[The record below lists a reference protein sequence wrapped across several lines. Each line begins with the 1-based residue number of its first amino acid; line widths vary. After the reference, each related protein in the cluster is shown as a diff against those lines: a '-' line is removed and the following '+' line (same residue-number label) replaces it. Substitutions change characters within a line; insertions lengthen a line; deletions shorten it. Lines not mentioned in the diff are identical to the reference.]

1 MKIRDM
7 IGLALVGSL
16 VYLHRK
22 RGGDWTLESFKD
34 SLQQLWHGIE
44 ASAEKAKAEAKR
56 QLKDVRSEVESVA
69 REAQQRTGY
78 GTTTQKH

>member
-1 MKIRDM
+1 MKIRTM
-7 IGLALVGSL
+7 LGLAVVGGL

-34 SLQQLWHGIE
+34 SALQLWHGIE

-56 QLKDVRSEVESVA
+56 QIKDVQSTVESAA
-69 REAQQRTGY
+69 REAERRTGY
-78 GTTTQKH
+78 SRQS